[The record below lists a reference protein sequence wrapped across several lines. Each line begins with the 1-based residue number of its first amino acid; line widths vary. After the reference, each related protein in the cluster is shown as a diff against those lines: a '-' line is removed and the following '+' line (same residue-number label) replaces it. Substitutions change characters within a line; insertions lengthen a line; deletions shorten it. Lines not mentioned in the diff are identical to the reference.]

1 MEPLFRAI
9 SITAPETNFNS
20 FDIITDRRNL
30 RLLIDFASYC
40 GQNQNEFRFDAEIVD
55 DSVILSRWIDWES
68 RWSNFGYGKEFEK
81 AFTKTPDCSRGSLV
95 HKRAVGY
102 TLGGLRLM
110 VRFEVDACLQ
120 EAPAE
125 LASETLGEVVNTPNG
140 HRMSLK
146 GALSEAEWVAELK
159 MTAISARKP
168 NHGKALSQMWFS
180 RTPIL
185 CQGFHNNS
193 VFERIEVTNVQD
205 RLEGWEQRNQE
216 QIGRLVQVL
225 KRLTAIIKEVEAEGK
240 IFAIVCENR
249 SQSLKLYRLE
259 EAYPFGLPQD
269 LREKWK
275 SKEEEGQL
283 EGHH

>member
-1 MEPLFRAI
+1 
-9 SITAPETNFNS
+9 
-20 FDIITDRRNL
+20 
-30 RLLIDFASYC
+30 
-40 GQNQNEFRFDAEIVD
+40 
-55 DSVILSRWIDWES
+55 
-68 RWSNFGYGKEFEK
+68 
-81 AFTKTPDCSRGSLV
+81 
-95 HKRAVGY
+95 
-102 TLGGLRLM
+102 M

-159 MTAISARKP
+159 TTAISARKP

-185 CQGFHNNS
+185 CQGFHNNG

-240 IFAIVCENR
+240 RFAIVCENR

-259 EAYPFGLPQD
+259 EV
-269 LREKWK
+269 
-275 SKEEEGQL
+275 
-283 EGHH
+283 